1 MNEESIPLTP
11 EEDAAWK
18 LHQEM
23 IEMTK
28 REAEPSREEVEALL
42 RRIREGMTT
51 DADADLVEYWI
62 GARRRARR

>member
-1 MNEESIPLTP
+1 MNLDSTPLTP
-11 EEDAAWK
+11 EEDAAWQ

>member
-28 REAEPSREEVEALL
+28 GENEPSREEVEALL

-51 DADADLVEYWI
+51 EADADLVQYWI
-62 GARRRARR
+62 GARRRARK